1 MRAHPRSRGENRKT
15 ALAWARRGGSS
26 PLTRG
31 KRVCPSAGWKDKGLI
46 PAHAGKTCAPLARA
60 SARWAHPR
68 SRGENFWLH
77 CRHVTRAGSS
87 PLTRGKREILG
98 GDLRGGWLIPAHAGK
113 TLGEGL
119 EAGYERAHPRSRG
132 ENIQTCV
139 QVAADLGSSPLTRG
153 KPLIGAKGTPSV
165 GLIPAHAGKTPILVF
180 YRFQAE
186 GSSPLTRG
194 KPSETV
200 RQGIRRR
207 LIPAH
212 AGKTASRAQSAA
224 SRRAHPRSR
233 GENELVRRGG
243 GRGHGSS
250 PLTRGK
256 LGVGVG
262 VDHVGGLI
270 PAHAGKT
277 YGRARGAS
285 PTRAHPRSRGENR
298 AAASSPAAM

>member
-1 MRAHPRSRGENRKT
+1 MRVCKRFDNE
-15 ALAWARRGGSS
+15 GSS

-31 KRVCPSAGWKDKGLI
+31 KPENGFSLGTAWRLI
-46 PAHAGKTCAPLARA
+46 PAHAGKTRV
-60 SARWAHPR
+60 S
-68 SRGENFWLH
+68 
-77 CRHVTRAGSS
+77 
-87 PLTRGKREILG
+87 
-98 GDLRGGWLIPAHAGK
+98 
-113 TLGEGL
+113 
-119 EAGYERAHPRSRG
+119 ERRVERQGAHPRSRG

-233 GENELVRRGG
+233 GEN
-243 GRGHGSS
+243 
-250 PLTRGK
+250 
-256 LGVGVG
+256 
-262 VDHVGGLI
+262 
-270 PAHAGKT
+270 
-277 YGRARGAS
+277 
-285 PTRAHPRSRGENR
+285 R

>member
-1 MRAHPRSRGENRKT
+1 MRVCKRFDNEGSSPLTRGKPENGFSLGTAWRLIPAHAGKTRVSERRVERQGAHPRSRGENLRT
-15 ALAWARRGGSS
+15 TRPCFRQVGSS

-31 KRVCPSAGWKDKGLI
+31 KLLAKAWKPATKGLI
-46 PAHAGKTCAPLARA
+46 PAHAGKTLEGG
-60 SARWAHPR
+60 SHI
-68 SRGENFWLH
+68 
-77 CRHVTRAGSS
+77 AGI
-87 PLTRGKREILG
+87 G
-98 GDLRGGWLIPAHAGK
+98 
-113 TLGEGL
+113 
-119 EAGYERAHPRSRG
+119 AHPRSRG

>member
-1 MRAHPRSRGENRKT
+1 MTSGV
-15 ALAWARRGGSS
+15 GGSS

-31 KRVCPSAGWKDKGLI
+31 KLLAKAWKPATKGLI
-46 PAHAGKTCAPLARA
+46 PAHAGKTLEGG
-60 SARWAHPR
+60 SHI
-68 SRGENFWLH
+68 
-77 CRHVTRAGSS
+77 AGI
-87 PLTRGKREILG
+87 G
-98 GDLRGGWLIPAHAGK
+98 
-113 TLGEGL
+113 
-119 EAGYERAHPRSRG
+119 AHPRSRG

>member
-1 MRAHPRSRGENRKT
+1 MNKNGVLRCAHGAHPRSRGENGGP
-15 ALAWARRGGSS
+15 AQASARVEGSS

-31 KRVCPSAGWKDKGLI
+31 KRGDRRANTRRQGLI
-46 PAHAGKTCAPLARA
+46 PAHAGKTTKT
-60 SARWAHPR
+60 SSNYGDNQAHPR
-68 SRGENFWLH
+68 SRGENMGEPLVSF
-77 CRHVTRAGSS
+77 VTAGSS
-87 PLTRGKREILG
+87 PLTRGKPVHATPPCR
-98 GDLRGGWLIPAHAGK
+98 DLR
-113 TLGEGL
+113 
-119 EAGYERAHPRSRG
+119 
-132 ENIQTCV
+132 
-139 QVAADLGSSPLTRG
+139 
-153 KPLIGAKGTPSV
+153 
-165 GLIPAHAGKTPILVF
+165 LIPAHAGKTPILVF